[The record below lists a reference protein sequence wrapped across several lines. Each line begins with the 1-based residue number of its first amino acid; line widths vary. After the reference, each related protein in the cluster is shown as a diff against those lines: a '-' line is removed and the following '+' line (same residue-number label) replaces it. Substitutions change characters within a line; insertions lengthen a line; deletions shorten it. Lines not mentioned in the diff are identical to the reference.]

1 MDRGAWVRCR
11 AMEHDFHGPSYTI
24 GIEEELMIVD
34 PESYGLVNAIE
45 SLLEDAEDG
54 EIKPELM
61 ESVLEISTHPAPNTA
76 QAGEQ
81 LRRLRAQVRT
91 TAAGRGLT
99 IGSAG
104 THPFAMWEDQRIVA
118 RPRYRDLVTALRF
131 VARQELIFGMHVHV
145 AVDDPDK
152 AIHVANGMR
161 VHLAVL
167 LALSANS
174 PFWRADATGLLS
186 SRTPIFRTFPRV
198 GIPPRYR
205 DWAHYESEIAF
216 MVASG
221 VMEDYTWLWYD
232 VRPHPKFGTV
242 EVRVCDS
249 QTRVEHTL
257 ALAALVQAM
266 VKELAEH
273 FDAGGTLGVYPWQML
288 DENKWLAARHG
299 LEGELVDLPSTERVA
314 TKALA
319 GRLMDRL
326 REHAQD
332 LGSAAELE
340 AIDDLLAR
348 GNGAQR
354 QMVVYEANHD
364 LREVMA
370 EIVAGTAPDATR

>member
-1 MDRGAWVRCR
+1 
-11 AMEHDFHGPSYTI
+11 
-24 GIEEELMIVD
+24 
-34 PESYGLVNAIE
+34 
-45 SLLEDAEDG
+45 
-54 EIKPELM
+54 M
-61 ESVLEISTHPAPNTA
+61 ESVLEISTTPLATTA
-76 QAGEQ
+76 EAGTQ
-81 LRRLRAQVRT
+81 LRALREQVRA
-91 TAAGRGLT
+91 TAAKRDLC

-118 RPRYRDLVTALRF
+118 RPRYRDLISALRF

-145 AVDDPDK
+145 GVDDPDK

-174 PFWRADATGLLS
+174 PFWRADSTGLMS
-186 SRTPIFRTFPRV
+186 TRTPIFRAFPRV
-198 GIPPRYR
+198 GIPP
-205 DWAHYESEIAF
+205 HYEGWEGYQREIAF
-216 MVASG
+216 MVDSH
-221 VMEDYTWLWYD
+221 VMEDYTYLWYD

-257 ALAALVQAM
+257 ALAALIQAM
-266 VKELAEH
+266 VRELCEH
-273 FDAGGTLGVYPWQML
+273 FDSGQELGTYPWQML

-299 LEGELVDLPSTERVA
+299 LEGELVDLPSSERVA
-314 TKALA
+314 TRALA
-319 GRLMDRL
+319 RRLIDRL

-332 LGSAAELE
+332 LGSAGELE
-340 AIDDLLAR
+340 AIEDLLRR

-354 QMVVYEANHD
+354 QVVVYEANHD

-370 EIVAGTAPDATR
+370 EIVAATAPRRQP

>member
-1 MDRGAWVRCR
+1 
-11 AMEHDFHGPSYTI
+11 MEHHFHGPSYTL

-34 PESYGLVNAIE
+34 AEGYGLVNAIE
-45 SLLEDAEDG
+45 SLLQDAADG

-61 ESVLEISTHPAPNTA
+61 ESVLEISTHPASDTV
-76 QAGEQ
+76 QAGDQ
-81 LRRLRAQVRT
+81 LRRLRAQVRG
-91 TAAGRGLT
+91 TAEGRGLA

-118 RPRYRDLVTALRF
+118 RARYRELVTALRF

-145 AVDDPDK
+145 GVDDPDK

-186 SRTPIFRTFPRV
+186 SRTPIFRAFPRV
-198 GIPPRYR
+198 GIPPYYR
-205 DWAHYESEIAF
+205 DWDDYQREIAF
-216 MVASG
+216 MVQSG

-232 VRPHPKFGTV
+232 VRPHPNFGTV

-266 VKELAEH
+266 VKELCEH
-273 FDAGGTLGVYPWQML
+273 YEAGAALGDYPWQML

-299 LEGELVDLPSTERVA
+299 LDGELVDLPSTERVA

-319 GRLMDRL
+319 RRLVDRL
-326 REHAQD
+326 REHAED

-354 QMVVYEANHD
+354 QLVVYEANHD

-370 EIVAGTAPDATR
+370 EIVAATAPDGG

>member
-1 MDRGAWVRCR
+1 MCAEAGVPCR

-34 PESYGLVNAIE
+34 AETYSLVNAIE
-45 SLLEDAEDG
+45 SLLGDVEEGA
-54 EIKPELM
+54 IKPELH
-61 ESVLEISTHPAPNTA
+61 ESVLEISTDPVADTA
-76 QAGEQ
+76 HAGGQ
-81 LRRLRAQVRT
+81 LRALREQVRER
-91 TAAGRGLT
+91 AARRGLT

-118 RPRYRDLVTALRF
+118 RPRYRELVTALRF

-145 AVDDPDK
+145 GLDDPDK

-174 PFWRADATGLLS
+174 PFWRADSTGLLS
-186 SRTPIFRTFPRV
+186 TRIPIFRAFPRV
-198 GIPPRYR
+198 GIPPYYR
-205 DWAHYESEIAF
+205 DWADYEREIEF
-216 MVASG
+216 MVSSG
-221 VMEDYTWLWYD
+221 VIEDYTWLWYD
-232 VRPHPKFGTV
+232 VRPHPNFGTV

-249 QTRVEHTL
+249 QTRIEHTL
-257 ALAALVQAM
+257 ALTALIQAM

-273 FDAGGTLGVYPWQML
+273 YEAGGELASYPWQML

-299 LEGELVDLPSTERVA
+299 LDAELVDLPSSERVGA
-314 TKALA
+314 KALA
-319 GRLMDRL
+319 RRLLDRL

-340 AIDDLLAR
+340 AIVDLLEH
-348 GNGAQR
+348 GNGAAR
-354 QMVVYEANHD
+354 QLVVYEANHD

-370 EIVAGTAPDATR
+370 EVVAATAPDAA